1 MDGHDVGG
9 ESQACD
15 LLIENCAV
23 LLPGLTVAEL
33 QAIAI
38 QGQSIVAIG
47 PAPELRQRFLLR
59 GRCWPERTS
68 LQYPV

>member
-9 ESQACD
+9 EVQACD

-23 LLPGLTVAEL
+23 LLPDLTVAEQ

-38 QGQSIVAIG
+38 QGQRIAAIG
-47 PAPELRQRFLLR
+47 PTPELRRTFSPRACLMA
-59 GRCWPERTS
+59 RTS
-68 LQYPV
+68 SPSPA